1 MFPLQRSGNLRG
13 NAGIVFQQGDVGLQ
27 ALAPGQFA
35 DVFEQKWGDGLA
47 AYVFGLGHLQGLLN
61 RRFDVFGRHGV
72 LFRHR
77 HADQHPARQAQL
89 ELGADDVRGVFCRV
103 AARVDG
109 QAAAARV
116 ERGESLRAEAQ
127 HGHAVRLQPFERER
141 QIEDGLRA
149 RAHDDDGRLREF
161 GQIGGHVE
169 RLAAMHAAD
178 AARGKDLDASL
189 RGDPHRGGDG
199 GRAMAFLRGH
209 DGQIAAADFADVIGV
224 RQPFKLIGFQPGV
237 QLAVENGDGGRRR
250 AVLAHHGLEA
260 ARHFEVDR
268 ARQAVRD
275 QRRFERDNGR
285 VRFERG
291 ADGSG
296 EVKELGNLCHLI

>member
-1 MFPLQRSGNLRG
+1 MSSGATAYSSG
-13 NAGIVFQQGDVGLQ
+13 TGTPISTP
-27 ALAPGQFA
+27 PG
-35 DVFEQKWGDGLA
+35 
-47 AYVFGLGHLQGLLN
+47 
-61 RRFDVFGRHGV
+61 RPR
-72 LFRHR
+72 
-77 HADQHPARQAQL
+77 L
-89 ELGADDVRGVFCRV
+89 ELGADDVRGVFRRV

-161 GQIGGHVE
+161 GQVGGHVE

-178 AARGKDLDASL
+178 AARGKDLDARL

-199 GRAMAFLRGH
+199 GRAVALLRDD
-209 DGQIAAADFADVIGV
+209 DGQIAAADFADVVGI
-224 RQPFKLIGFQPGV
+224 RQPLELIGFKPGV
-237 QLAVENGDGGRRR
+237 QLAVEDRDRRGRG
-250 AVLAHHGLEA
+250 AVLAHHGFEA
-260 ARHFEVDR
+260 ARHLEVDR

-275 QRRFERDNGR
+275 QRRFERDDGR
-285 VRFERG
+285 VRIKRSADRG
-291 ADGSG
+291 G
-296 EVKELGNLCHLI
+296 EVKRNKHSRILAGIDVLGSSPTS